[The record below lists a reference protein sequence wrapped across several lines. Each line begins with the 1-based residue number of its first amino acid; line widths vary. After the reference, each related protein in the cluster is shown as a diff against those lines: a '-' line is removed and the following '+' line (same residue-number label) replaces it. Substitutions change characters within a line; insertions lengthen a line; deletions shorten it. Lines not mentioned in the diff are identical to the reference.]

1 MEKNDNAK
9 KVHANAA
16 TIEESTRRVHLH
28 PDVVEESTRKVHL
41 NPNVVEESTRR
52 VRPHPEADKSLDA
65 IFFRFVDIFYNIQ
78 FLNLTTIFV
87 SHF

>member
-28 PDVVEESTRKVHL
+28 PDVVEESTH
-41 NPNVVEESTRR
+41 R

-65 IFFRFVDIFYNIQ
+65 IFFRFVVY
-78 FLNLTTIFV
+78 
-87 SHF
+87 